1 MAGKNRILKQ
11 KILSVIK
18 HLSKKAANT
27 GNLSNEEI
35 NSLLILLSA
44 IISTEEDDSA
54 LKFILTATKREYPV
68 LDRNDVLELLNKKYT
83 LTDIKKSASFIS
95 SKNLAFKELLLQ
107 YLIELAC
114 INNKYTKREQEI
126 VNVVRIEFSISEAHA
141 YELWKKAN
149 KNTEKNGNIMGS
161 GTALLIVIIII
172 IVFILA
178 ASFFL
183 SVIFGLILAY
193 FFLPL
198 QFWFKNSFFP
208 GKFSRTI
215 SATIK
220 TILSPITAILNKLK
234 KILPKKRKLSS
245 EPKISAEELEEI
257 KLIQYSCRAT
267 ITLVMTVFIVF
278 LLAATLFSTTYFAYL
293 TKSISNWAEQ
303 TTENYQ
309 QHEKTKQVANNSNDI
324 QRKNTTKHQKL
335 NTHGKDTLEASAKTS
350 PKKVDDKST
359 QVIQKDFFKAL
370 IFKIESYKPKLEKLP
385 FFKIFKDNIKK
396 YFNNA
401 ENRKKLIMF
410 ILDKVGGFFS
420 YTAGAIGTIFM
431 ILMNIVLTLFFFAFF
446 INHMARFNNSI
457 DEKATA
463 GEHIVNGIL
472 NSGWL
477 PNTTRETRFGAIQIL
492 NNIFER
498 LRSWIRGYL
507 TIIIIETVF
516 YVTTFLL
523 VGVPYG
529 AILGTLA
536 GFTILLPYIGPMIS
550 IVLTLTACLALGS
563 GGMLQLTIV
572 VLLYIIM
579 NGIIEQLFIYPS
591 IVGGALG
598 LNEFE
603 TIVIVLLGGIL
614 AGIPGMIFAVPVASI
629 LKYLIPEVY
638 KFLQGK
644 RIKNISITKT

>member
-1 MAGKNRILKQ
+1 MTGKNRALKQ
-11 KILSVIK
+11 KILSIIR
-18 HLSKKAANT
+18 HLSKKAIST
-27 GNLSNEEI
+27 GNLSNEEV
-35 NSLLILLSA
+35 NSLLIL
-44 IISTEEDDSA
+44 ISTVISAEEDYNA
-54 LKFILTATKREYPV
+54 LKFILTATKREYPDLDKEEV
-68 LDRNDVLELLNKKYT
+68 LKLLNKKYT
-83 LTDIKKSASFIS
+83 LADIKKAALTIS
-95 SKNLAFKELLLQ
+95 VQNLAFKEIFLQ

-114 INNKYTKREQEI
+114 INNRYTKREQEI
-126 VNVVRIEFSISEAHA
+126 VNVIRLEFSISETHA
-141 YELWKKAN
+141 YELWKKAS
-149 KNTEKNGNIMGS
+149 KNTQKNNNIMGS

-198 QFWFKNSFFP
+198 QYWFKNSFFP
-208 GKFSRTI
+208 GKFARTVSTSI
-215 SATIK
+215 AAL
-220 TILSPITAILNKLK
+220 LSPVTIVLNKLK
-234 KILPKKRKLSS
+234 KLLPKKKKLDS
-245 EPKISAEELEEI
+245 EPQISEEEQKEI
-257 KLIQYSCRAT
+257 KLIKCSCRAT
-267 ITLVMTVFIVF
+267 ITLVMALFIIF
-278 LLAATLFSTTYFAYL
+278 ILAATLFSTTYFAYL
-293 TKSISNWAEQ
+293 TKTISGWAEQ
-303 TTENYQ
+303 TTQNYQ
-309 QHEKTKQVANNSNDI
+309 EHVKTKQAAAESNSTSTNDN
-324 QRKNTTKHQKL
+324 NTTQTKNSVK
-335 NTHGKDTLEASAKTS
+335 SAQLSSKETNDES
-350 PKKVDDKST
+350 E
-359 QVIQKDFFKAL
+359 QEIQKDFFRAL
-370 IFKIESYKPKLEKLP
+370 IYDLESYKPKLEKLP
-385 FFKIFKDNIKK
+385 FFQVLKDNIKN
-396 YFNNA
+396 YFNNP
-401 ENRKKLIMF
+401 ENRKKIFMF
-410 ILDKVGGFFS
+410 ILDKAGGVFS
-420 YTAGAIGTIFM
+420 YTAGIIGSIFM

-446 INHMARFNNSI
+446 LNHMARFNNSI

-477 PNTTRETRFGAIQIL
+477 PDTTKETRFGAIQIL
-492 NNIFER
+492 NNIFAR

-516 YVTTFLL
+516 YVSTFLL

-550 IVLTLTACLALGS
+550 IVLTLAACLTFGS

-603 TIVIVLLGGIL
+603 TIVLVLLGGIL
-614 AGIPGMIFAVPVASI
+614 AGIPGMIFAVPIASI
-629 LKYLIPEVY
+629 LKYLIPEIY
-638 KFLQGK
+638 KFLQDK
-644 RIKNISITKT
+644 RLKNFKITKT